1 MEIKNISKLN
11 HDLCCGC
18 ESCAQKCPKHCISM
32 IEKEDGFLYPQID
45 NSLCVNCGLCV
56 KACPALSDEVAAKPY
71 KAYALFNKDDDERR
85 ESSSGGVFISFA
97 KRRIE
102 EGGGVCGVVFD
113 SRWMPHH
120 VCAETLEDMRPMM
133 GSKYVQS
140 RTDKV
145 YQECEV
151 YLKSGRKVLFTGTP
165 CQCSALHTFLRHKE
179 YPNLLTI
186 DVICHGVPSPGV
198 WKEYL
203 NETFGEQ
210 SSCRRQAAD
219 GKNTVLNSS
228 LNAKS
233 PIGDIKFRDKTDG
246 WEKYRFVVRRK
257 SAVKADKNS
266 VLLSDMHRD
275 NPFMKGSLSDI
286 YLRPSCYNCP
296 AKKGRS
302 GSDIQM
308 ADFWGIREVDRKFY
322 SSKGVSMLI
331 VHTQKGMDFL
341 NKMKGRIK
349 QIDERVDLLN
359 RSYSHCAIPH
369 PRREEFFYR
378 VDNEDL
384 ISVINELTKQ
394 KITERVY
401 FYIRVCLKYFRINH
415 FINKMKA
422 KWERK

>member
-1 MEIKNISKLN
+1 MCIHCKLCDKVCLYNDKKDFPILKYDKRLYAYKNDS
-11 HDLCCGC
+11 
-18 ESCAQKCPKHCISM
+18 
-32 IEKEDGFLYPQID
+32 PQILRD
-45 NSLCVNCGLCV
+45 
-56 KACPALSDEVAAKPY
+56 
-71 KAYALFNKDDDERR
+71 
-85 ESSSGGVFISFA
+85 SSSGGAFTELATCVI
-97 KRRIE
+97 
-102 EGGGVCGVVFD
+102 GQGGVVYGAAFKEDWSV
-113 SRWMPHH
+113 HH
-120 VCAETLEDMRPMM
+120 ICVDNVEGIKRLR

-140 RTDKV
+140 RMENCYVDAEKK
-145 YQECEV
+145 
-151 YLKSGRKVLFTGTP
+151 LKNGIMVLFTGTP
-165 CQCSALHTFLRHKE
+165 CQILGLKSFLRKD
-179 YPNLLTI
+179 YPKLITV
-186 DVICHGVPSPGV
+186 DFICHGVPSPGI
-198 WKEYL
+198 WKRYL
-203 NETFGEQ
+203 AEEFGEERET
-210 SSCRRQAAD
+210 CRLKAAD
-219 GKNTVLNSS
+219 GKNTVLNLS

-246 WEKYRFVVRRK
+246 WEKYRFVVRGK

-275 NPFMKGSLSDI
+275 NPFMKGFLSDI

-308 ADFWGIREVDRKFY
+308 ADFWGIREVDKKFY

-341 NKMKGRIK
+341 HNMKGQIK
-349 QIDERVDLLN
+349 QIDESVELLN
-359 RSYSHCAIPH
+359 RSYSYCATPH

-378 VDNEDL
+378 IDREDL

-394 KITERVY
+394 KITERAY

>member
-1 MEIKNISKLN
+1 MVENKDNKN
-11 HDLCCGC
+11 CCGC
-18 ESCAQKCPKHCISM
+18 EACVQKCPKKCISLVQD
-32 IEKEDGFLYPQID
+32 KEGFWYPHVD
-45 NSLCVNCGLCV
+45 ESLCIGCKLCDKV
-56 KACPALSDEVAAKPY
+56 CPYNEKSEFSLSKSEEKLFAY
-71 KAYALFNKDDDERR
+71 KNDSSDILK
-85 ESSSGGVFISFA
+85 ESSSGGAFTELATCI
-97 KRRIE
+97 IE
-102 EGGGVCGVVFD
+102 HGGVVYGAAFKDDWSV
-113 SRWMPHH
+113 HH
-120 VCAETLEDMRPMM
+120 ICIDNIEGLKKLR

-140 RTDKV
+140 NIEDC
-145 YQECEV
+145 YIDAE
-151 YLKSGRKVLFTGTP
+151 RKLQKGIMVLFTGTP
-165 CQCSALHTFLRHKE
+165 CQILGLKNFLRKD
-179 YPNLLTI
+179 YPKLLTV
-186 DVICHGVPSPGV
+186 DFICHGVPSPGI
-198 WKEYL
+198 WKRYL
-203 NETFGEQ
+203 DEEFGKEET
-210 SSCRRQAAD
+210 CRLQAAD

-246 WEKYRFVVRRK
+246 WEKFRFVVRRK

-266 VLLSDMHRD
+266 VLLSDIHRD
-275 NPFMKGSLSDI
+275 NPFMKGFLSDI

-341 NKMKGRIK
+341 NKMKGWIK
-349 QIDERVDLLN
+349 QIDEQVELLN
-359 RSYSHCAIPH
+359 QSYSHCAIPH